1 MCTHSSSLL
10 SLSPT
15 PRFRR
20 PAPLGHHGAR
30 AEFPVL
36 HSSFPRA
43 TYLTHGRVFM
53 SMLCAS
59 TSHTQGHTA
68 IRCNEAYLYFLIHSF
83 SVTSMVLTEKA
94 MAPHSSTLAWKIPW
108 MEEPGGLQSMGSL
121 RVRHDWSNVAAAAAA
136 AATVLTIKSK
146 ILTCRTLG
154 TRALPCSP
162 GYIFCYFSPRQ
173 LSLSHVVTFGGC
185 FPYQC
190 IPSHCYLAQNT
201 LSDVC
206 NLIWAFM
213 CKHMWIY
220 A

>member
-1 MCTHSSSLL
+1 MRTRSSSPL

-15 PRFRR
+15 PRFPR
-20 PAPLGHHGAR
+20 PAPLGHHGAG
-30 AEFPVL
+30 AELPVL

-43 TYLTHGRVFM
+43 TYLTDGSVFM
-53 SMLCAS
+53 SMLRAS

-108 MEEPGGLQSMGSL
+108 MEEAGGLQSMGSL
-121 RVRHDWSNVAAAAAA
+121 RVGHDWSDLAAAA

-154 TRALPCSP
+154 TMALPCSP
-162 GYIFCYFSPRQ
+162 GHIFCYFSPRQ

-185 FPYQC
+185 FPFQGN
-190 IPSHCYLAQNT
+190 PSHCYPAQNT
-201 LSDVC
+201 LYDVYH
-206 NLIWAFM
+206 LIWAFM
-213 CKHMWIY
+213 YKHMWIY